1 MRRSAA
7 RLALLIAATVA
18 IGCTPED
25 PTPPPQPPTVDAP
38 QPAVKSGG
46 PQLAVKKKKEPG
58 LGKAT
63 PRTSRKPPA
72 SL

>member
-18 IGCTPED
+18 IGCTPENA
-25 PTPPPQPPTVDAP
+25 TPPQQPTTFDAAP
-38 QPAVKSGG
+38 PVAKSGG
-46 PQLAVKKKKEPG
+46 PQPAVKKKKEPG
-58 LGKAT
+58 LGNAT